1 MSAVVSEKATSIY
14 NHSILIPP
22 DLPHDLARRITALQ
36 RVISAVTIKIRRVTI
51 ESTRISLE
59 EPPNIR
65 RIESIPQIIQSKL
78 TVPLLAG
85 KEMPDAI
92 SGSGLLRVKKVVK
105 DGCALQVVAVPFQ
118 QVPGAIG
125 QMRGRSAPVL
135 IIIIATDK
143 ILHQSTGAVKVL
155 RCQRAAALI
164 FLD

>member
-36 RVISAVTIKIRRVTI
+36 RIISAIAIEITCITI
-51 ESTRISLE
+51 ETNWVSLE
-59 EPPNIR
+59 KTPNVR
-65 RIESIPQIIQSKL
+65 RIESIPQIVQSKL
-78 TVPLLAG
+78 AVPLLAG

-92 SGSGLLRVKKVVK
+92 CGSGLLRVKKVVK

-118 QVPGAIG
+118 QMPGAIG
-125 QMRGRSAPVL
+125 QMRARSAPVL